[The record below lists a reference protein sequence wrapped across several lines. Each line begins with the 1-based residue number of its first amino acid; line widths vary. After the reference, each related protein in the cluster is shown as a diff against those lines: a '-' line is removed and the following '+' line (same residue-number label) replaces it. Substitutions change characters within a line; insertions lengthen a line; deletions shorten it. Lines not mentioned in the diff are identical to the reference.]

1 MAQTLVNVLT
11 ITNLGAG
18 ATITLAHGLESNGAS
33 VVPTLIFPDRPTTI
47 AVQSANAT
55 NVTFI
60 NNGGAIASAIF
71 RCERGWQ
78 PEVDAFTV
86 GPMLY
91 AGATAATGLGGNIL
105 WVVVGGAYATLQ
117 DAVNAASSGDTILVG
132 PNLTGW
138 GDVTFPAQK
147 LLSVNG
153 LTGAA
158 HSNTVRIG
166 KVTYAPAVGTVNQN
180 NIWLDNLYVAGDF
193 NGSQGIL
200 FGGTAPARMR
210 ITGMFVSNSSGV
222 GGNGIVSNNS
232 GVGSSLYL
240 DNCLTADGTVG
251 TMLVHTQGF
260 TQVQDTEL
268 AAGAV
273 AFSCAAGNL
282 TFFTSRMEYALAGAV
297 GVITGGTVT
306 MTSTFIRNT
315 TTNGSGVSVA
325 SPGVFILDGSVF
337 DVATGAGYCVSGN
350 GTFLYGQ
357 VTFSNVAVALPR
369 NVKTQQT
376 LNGGL
381 GAVQMTQTPT
391 NAP

>member
-1 MAQTLVNVLT
+1 MAQTLVNVVT
-11 ITNLGAG
+11 VTNLAGG
-18 ATITLAHGLESNGAS
+18 ATITVAHGLESNGAS
-33 VVPTLIFPDRPTTI
+33 VIPTLIFPDRPSTI

-55 NVTFI
+55 TVTFI
-60 NNGGAIASAIF
+60 NNGGAIATAKF

-78 PEVDAFTV
+78 PEVDASTV
-86 GPMLY
+86 TPCFY

-105 WVVVGGAYATLQ
+105 WVVTGGAYATLQ

-132 PNLTGW
+132 PNAAGW
-138 GDVTFPAQK
+138 GDVVFPAQK

-222 GGNGIVSNNS
+222 GGNGVVSNNS

-273 AFSCAAGNL
+273 GFSCAAGTL
-282 TFFTSRMEYALAGAV
+282 TFFNTRMEYALAGAV
-297 GVITGGTVT
+297 GVITGGSVSA
-306 MTSTFIRNT
+306 TSLFLRNT
-315 TTNGSGVSVA
+315 TAGGSGISVA
-325 SPGVFILDGSVF
+325 NPGVLILDGGVF

-350 GTFLYGQ
+350 GAFLYGQ
-357 VTFSNVAVALPR
+357 VTFTNSILGAR

-376 LNGGL
+376 LNGGA
-381 GAVQMTQTPT
+381 GAIQMTQTPT

>member
-1 MAQTLVNVLT
+1 MAQTLVNVVT
-11 ITNLGAG
+11 VTNLAGG
-18 ATITLAHGLESNGAS
+18 ATITVAHGLESNGVS
-33 VVPTLIFPDRPTTI
+33 VIPTLIFPDRPSTI

-55 NVTFI
+55 TVTFI
-60 NNGGAIASAIF
+60 NNGGAIATAKF

-86 GPMLY
+86 TPCFY

-105 WVVVGGAYATLQ
+105 WCVVGGAYATLQ
-117 DAVNAASSGDTILVG
+117 DAVNAAASGDTILVG

-138 GDVTFPAQK
+138 GDVVFPAQK

-166 KVTYAPAVGTVNQN
+166 KVTYAPAVGTANEN
-180 NIWLDNLYVAGDF
+180 NIWLDNLYVAGNF

-210 ITGMFVSNSSGV
+210 ITAMFVSNSSGV

-315 TTNGSGVSVA
+315 TAGGSGISVA
-325 SPGVFILDGSVF
+325 NPGILIMDGRVF

-350 GTFLYGQ
+350 GVFLYGQ
-357 VTFSNVAVALPR
+357 VTYTNVAVVLPR
-369 NVKTQQT
+369 NVKTQNT
-376 LNGGL
+376 LTQ
-381 GAVQMTQTPT
+381 AQMTQTPT
-391 NAP
+391 PSP

>member
-1 MAQTLVNVLT
+1 VAQTLVNVLT
-11 ITNLGAG
+11 VTNLAGG
-18 ATITLAHGLESNGAS
+18 ATITVAHGLESNGAS
-33 VVPTLIFPDRPTTI
+33 VVPTLIFPDRPSTI

-55 NVTFI
+55 TVTFI
-60 NNGGAIASAIF
+60 NNGGAIATAKF

-78 PEVDAFTV
+78 PEVDAFSVT
-86 GPMLY
+86 PCFY
-91 AGATAATGLGGNIL
+91 AGATAATGLGGKIL

-117 DAVNAASSGDTILVG
+117 DAVNAAASGDTILVG

-166 KVTYAPAVGTVNQN
+166 KVTYSPTVGTANEN
-180 NIWLDNLYVAGDF
+180 NIWLDNVYVAGDF

-315 TTNGSGVSVA
+315 TAGGSGISVA
-325 SPGVFILDGSVF
+325 NPGAFIMDGSIF

-376 LNGGL
+376 LNGGA

-391 NAP
+391 NTP